1 MTHTPIGRLR
11 LVGIAE
17 GVSFLLLLGIA
28 MPLKYVWGQPLA
40 VRIVG
45 LIHGLLFLWFC
56 GVLLNAKEAAGWD
69 LKKAGW
75 ILIAALLPFGPFVI
89 DRGLR
94 REDEALR
101 EKTPAR
107 KRKE

>member
-1 MTHTPIGRLR
+1 M
-11 LVGIAE
+11 VGIAE
-17 GVSFLLLLGIA
+17 GISFLILLGIA

-75 ILIAALLPFGPFVI
+75 ILVAALLPFGPFVI

-94 REDEALR
+94 REDETLR
-101 EKTPAR
+101 GKTPA
-107 KRKE
+107 

>member
-17 GVSFLLLLGIA
+17 GVSFLILLGIA

-45 LIHGLLFLWFC
+45 LIHGLLFLWLC

-69 LKKAGW
+69 LKKSGR
-75 ILIAALLPFGPFVI
+75 ILVAALLPFGPFVI

-101 EKTPAR
+101 GKTPA
-107 KRKE
+107 

>member
-1 MTHTPIGRLR
+1 MTRTPIGRLR
-11 LVGIAE
+11 LVGILE

-56 GVLLNAKEAAGWD
+56 GVLLNAKEAADWD
-69 LKKAGW
+69 LKKAGR
-75 ILIAALLPFGPFVI
+75 ILVAALLPFGPFVI

-101 EKTPAR
+101 AKTPT
-107 KRKE
+107 